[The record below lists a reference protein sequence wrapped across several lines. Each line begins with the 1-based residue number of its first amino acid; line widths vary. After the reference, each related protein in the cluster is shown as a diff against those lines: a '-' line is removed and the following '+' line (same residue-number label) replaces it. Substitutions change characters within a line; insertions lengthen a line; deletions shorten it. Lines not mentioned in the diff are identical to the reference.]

1 MNSNNENES
10 QNVNIEQNE
19 NIGQQNV
26 QIRQKKK
33 KKLNR
38 KIIYP
43 TFFFLFILNI
53 SLYYYWKYYYIRLS
67 YFSISLYPI
76 INKYQFYR
84 FLTHHFMHYGI
95 CHLFVELLITFYICK
110 NLEKMIGTLLSFNI
124 ILIMMIMTSFLYF
137 LILYFIK
144 LIILLFDLNYNFDFM
159 YECGLS
165 SLLFS
170 LYTYMTEFKKNK
182 DKFIK
187 VFNLI
192 AIKTKF
198 STFYILIILTFF
210 TPNKTFLGNICGI
223 ISAYIVKNLFG
234 YHILPKYEGINDFEE
249 FFKLNYCKCCYSSII
264 EMNQDMNNNLM
275 EIYTIINVNP
285 TINKQEELGIQMDE
299 IQNTS
304 INNNENN
311 ETNEN
316 NNNDDNNEKN
326 NSDNSNNNNENK
338 DNTISET

>member
-1 MNSNNENES
+1 
-10 QNVNIEQNE
+10 
-19 NIGQQNV
+19 
-26 QIRQKKK
+26 
-33 KKLNR
+33 
-38 KIIYP
+38 
-43 TFFFLFILNI
+43 
-53 SLYYYWKYYYIRLS
+53 
-67 YFSISLYPI
+67 
-76 INKYQFYR
+76 
-84 FLTHHFMHYGI
+84 
-95 CHLFVELLITFYICK
+95 
-110 NLEKMIGTLLSFNI
+110 
-124 ILIMMIMTSFLYF
+124 MIMTSFLYF

-326 NSDNSNNNNENK
+326 NSDNSNNNENK